1 MRAEPQTIFIT
12 GASGGI
18 GETLALAYARAGARI
33 GITARRA
40 EELERVAVRL
50 RAQGAEAACYAVDV
64 TDHAGLRQAAK
75 DFVAR
80 FGAPDVVIANAG
92 ISAGTFTE
100 YEEDLAAFD
109 KIMQVNVTGMFATF
123 QPFVAAMK
131 ARGSGIL
138 AGIAS
143 VASVRGLPGSG
154 GYCASKAA
162 VVSYL
167 EALRGELRASGIQVV
182 TVCPGYIRTPLTAKN
197 KYPMPFLMDADD
209 AARRIQRVINS
220 GTSYAVVPW
229 QMGLVAKLLRAL
241 PNWLFDRVLA
251 NKPTK
256 TRAADGQQL

>member
-1 MRAEPQTIFIT
+1 MNVFIT
-12 GASGGI
+12 GASGGL
-18 GETLALAYARAGARI
+18 GEELAKAYAAPGVTL
-33 GITARRA
+33 GLTARRLP
-40 EELERVAVRL
+40 ELTRVAEQL
-50 RAQGAEAACYAVDV
+50 RAQGAHVAVYAVDV
-64 TDHAGLRQAAK
+64 TDHAGLRAA
-75 DFVAR
+75 AREHISR
-80 FGAPDVVIANAG
+80 FGAPDTVIANAG

-100 YEEDLAAFD
+100 FEEDLAAFE
-109 KIMQVNVTGMFATF
+109 KIMQVNVTGLFATF

-131 ARGSGIL
+131 ARGQGTL

-162 VVSYL
+162 AVSYL
-167 EALRGELRASGIQVV
+167 EALRGELRSAGLKVV

-209 AARRIQRVINS
+209 AARRLKRVIDS

-229 QMGLVAKLLRAL
+229 QMGLVAKLLRL
-241 PNWLFDRVLA
+241 IPNWLFDRVLA

-256 TRAADGQQL
+256 TRASEGQKL